1 MPLHPG
7 YLSKAS
13 SVGGNDDDE
22 LFALASNRMFQSYGA
37 QAPLRSSNA
46 EWP

>member
-13 SVGGNDDDE
+13 SDGGSDGDE
-22 LFALASNRMFQSYGA
+22 LFALASNQMFQSYGA
-37 QAPLRSSNA
+37 QVLLR
-46 EWP
+46 